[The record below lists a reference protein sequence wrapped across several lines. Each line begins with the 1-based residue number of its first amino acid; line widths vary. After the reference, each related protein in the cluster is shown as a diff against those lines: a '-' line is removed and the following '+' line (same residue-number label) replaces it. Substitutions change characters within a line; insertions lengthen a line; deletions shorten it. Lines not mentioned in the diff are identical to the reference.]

1 MYIIENELASQ
12 QAEVAGLKT
21 TVAEITSSSAGMEAR
36 LKTTQH
42 SLQDAQKHVEE
53 LDTITK
59 SQNSKIE
66 TYQEKQSAY
75 EMERRKLHNTILELK
90 GNIRVFCR
98 VRPLL
103 PEDDKK
109 CDSKSLNCHIRHIT
123 FTGDKALEIL
133 RNAGK
138 QKTTS
143 IYDSL
148 LIPHYHHWYIIKL
161 AAPKFLE
168 I

>member
-1 MYIIENELASQ
+1 MHFLDNELASQ

-42 SLQDAQKHVEE
+42 SLKDAQKYVEE
-53 LDTITK
+53 LESITK
-59 SQNSKIE
+59 SQNSEIE
-66 TYQEKQSAY
+66 TYQEKQRAY
-75 EMERRKLHNTILELK
+75 ETERRKLHNTILELK

-103 PEDDKK
+103 PEDAKK

-138 QKTTS
+138 QKVIS
-143 IYDSL
+143 VYMM
-148 LIPHYHHWYIIKL
+148 HY
-161 AAPKFLE
+161 
-168 I
+168 